1 MHSPLAASEASP
13 PVPPSPPVASDA
25 ALVASSGTASA
36 ATITPTP
43 DQAAALAALEAAF
56 REHVEALQNPADCAA
71 APLYLFVPHAFASG
85 IGSQLRIL
93 ANSMVQAVVAQRT
106 FVLDDRVA
114 HSTFVDPRRCDPPG
128 YGCLFAPPSR
138 CALRDAGLGAV
149 EADTKG
155 LRYGLGGGGAEVA
168 REPLPAAVGHLVGC
182 VLPPASSP
190 PA

>member
-1 MHSPLAASEASP
+1 MAAP
-13 PVPPSPPVASDA
+13 A
-25 ALVASSGTASA
+25 AAAAASSGLSTA
-36 ATITPTP
+36 AT
-43 DQAAALAALEAAF
+43 AAATAELEAAF
-56 REHVEALQNPADCAA
+56 QALLEKLQNPADCAA

>member
-138 CALRDAGLGAV
+138 CAR
-149 EADTKG
+149 
-155 LRYGLGGGGAEVA
+155 RPA
-168 REPLPAAVGHLVGC
+168 RG
-182 VLPPASSP
+182 
-190 PA
+190 